1 MAFTTKNKI
10 FNRTNNLNDKISKD
24 KLTPDDMKEINDLD
38 ELTTKGML
46 ALEGKIR
53 KIQNHYPWSPIL
65 KKIYVGSKL
74 VDVCYL

>member
-1 MAFTTKNKI
+1 
-10 FNRTNNLNDKISKD
+10 
-24 KLTPDDMKEINDLD
+24 MKEINDLD